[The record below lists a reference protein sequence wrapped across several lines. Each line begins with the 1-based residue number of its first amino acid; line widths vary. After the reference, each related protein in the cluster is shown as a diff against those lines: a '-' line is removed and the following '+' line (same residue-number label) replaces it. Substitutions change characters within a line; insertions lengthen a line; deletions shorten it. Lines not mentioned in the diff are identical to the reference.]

1 MYTVEDNVAKISG
14 NEGMGTGLKGLSL
27 QGMSE
32 ISSQVILLF
41 HISPGAVGNPSAT
54 SAWPLIL

>member
-1 MYTVEDNVAKISG
+1 MYTVEGNVAKISG
-14 NEGMGTGLKGLSL
+14 NEGMGTGLIGLNL

-41 HISPGAVGNPSAT
+41 HVSPGAVGNPSAT
-54 SAWPLIL
+54 WA